1 MNQETIYYN
10 LPQLKASLRP
20 RLTIKIGRRYT
31 PEHFHPEAEMVYIK
45 SGTIVCKFE
54 NEELLASAGD
64 VIYIKGRLPHRI
76 LPTEHTAECTFLWFD
91 ARTDEADLLN
101 RFVSSTADLPYYKFF
116 GSSRL
121 SAAQKVEQIVREFE
135 EERAGNAL
143 FIKSHILYLTALLS
157 RLGVLSERQ
166 VFLSG
171 SANRCLKSAVSFMNS
186 HYEKKL
192 TLEDIAK
199 AANVNKFYLCK
210 LFKSLSGA
218 TLFEYINFVRIAHAE
233 KALCDESASI
243 TEIAFNAGFSSVQYF
258 NKVFKRYCAC
268 SPAKYRK
275 MKTDKPA

>member
-10 LPQLKASLRP
+10 LPQMKA
-20 RLTIKIGRRYT
+20 RLLPYLTLEIGRQYT
-31 PEHFHPEAEMVYIK
+31 PEHFHPEAETVYVK
-45 SGTIVCKFE
+45 SGTVVCRFE

-76 LPTEHTAECTFLWFD
+76 LPTEDTAECGFLWFD
-91 ARTDEADLLN
+91 ARTGEADLLN
-101 RFVSSTADLPYYKFF
+101 RFVSSTADLPYYKFL
-116 GSSRL
+116 GAARI
-121 SAAQKVEQIVREFE
+121 SAAQKVEEIVREFE
-135 EERAGNAL
+135 EGRAGSAL
-143 FIKSHILYLTALLS
+143 FIKSHIVYLTALLS

-166 VFLSG
+166 ILLSG
-171 SANRCLKSAVSFMNS
+171 SANRCLKNAVSFMNS

-210 LFKSLSGA
+210 LFKSLTGA

-233 KALCDESASI
+233 KALCGGTASI
-243 TEIAFNAGFSSVQYF
+243 AEIAFDAGFSSVQYF

-275 MKTDKPA
+275 MKTDQPA